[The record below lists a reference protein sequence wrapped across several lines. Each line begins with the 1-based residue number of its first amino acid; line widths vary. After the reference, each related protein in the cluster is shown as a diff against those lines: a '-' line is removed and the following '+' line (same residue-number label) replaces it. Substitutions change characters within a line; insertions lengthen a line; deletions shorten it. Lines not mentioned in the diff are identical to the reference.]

1 MDPQEIVEEEEE
13 VEVGMR
19 TKPAL
24 PCSHTSLKTHQS
36 TRIRRAEIQNREKEA
51 GEGGAS
57 RVGRRRREGGSP
69 KCRRPQVTSRPRYLA
84 RPNSNPVDDDNADAW
99 GK

>member
-1 MDPQEIVEEEEE
+1 MDPQEIVEEEVE
-13 VEVGMR
+13 EVGMR

-57 RVGRRRREGGSP
+57 RVGRRRREEGGSP

-84 RPNSNPVDDDNADAW
+84 RPNSNPVDDHNADAW